1 MDEFELKNQIT
12 SLIYDILKKKP
23 NSFAKLNDNT
33 VVVFFDLTSKLN
45 ISKANTFNGIEIKI
59 TREENN
65 GSYHYKLNAKG
76 VGNIY
81 FDCFISDLD
90 SKTAF
95 KFFQTDLMEQKQL
108 QNLALIRDTMLK
120 ELENAN
126 V

>member
-33 VVVFFDLTSKLN
+33 VVLFFDLTPK
-45 ISKANTFNGIEIKI
+45 IAMKANVFSGIELKI

-76 VGNIY
+76 AGSIY
-81 FDCFISDLD
+81 FDHFISDLD

-108 QNLALIRDTMLK
+108 ENLALIRDTMLK
-120 ELENAN
+120 ELVE
-126 V
+126 